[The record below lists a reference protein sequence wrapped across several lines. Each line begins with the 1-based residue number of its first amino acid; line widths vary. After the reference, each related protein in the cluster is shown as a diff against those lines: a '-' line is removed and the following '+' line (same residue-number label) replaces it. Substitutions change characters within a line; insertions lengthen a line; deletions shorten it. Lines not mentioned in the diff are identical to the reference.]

1 MRPEPL
7 RLSPGG
13 NWPAA
18 LLALLLAFGLGA
30 HFLEWFEWREALAW
44 ARGHAGQWWLPLAL
58 VLLQTVLFMFA
69 LPGSTLL
76 WVVAPLY
83 APFAATLILTAGGTG
98 GALAAYWFA
107 RRLTQAQRERLRRHR
122 AWRLLARESDF
133 LALCALRLVPA
144 FPHSVLNYGAGIL
157 RLPVGRFLAAAAIGF
172 GFKAFLY
179 SSVVHRILETAE
191 LRHLLRPEAL
201 LPLLLLALLLFLVRF
216 LWRRRARASR

>member
-1 MRPEPL
+1 L

-13 NWPAA
+13 NWPVA

-58 VLLQTVLFMFA
+58 VLLQTVLFMLA

-83 APFAATLILTAGGTG
+83 APPAATLILTAGGAG

-107 RRLTQAQRERLRRHR
+107 RRLTVARQERLRRHR
-122 AWRLLARESDF
+122 AWRLLASESDF
-133 LALCALRLVPA
+133 LTLCALRLVPA
-144 FPHSVLNYGAGIL
+144 FPHSVLNYGAGIVH
-157 RLPVGRFLAAAAIGF
+157 LPLGRFIAAAAIGF
-172 GFKAFLY
+172 GLKSFLY
-179 SSVVHRILETAE
+179 SSVIHRVMEATDA
-191 LRHLLRPEAL
+191 RDLLRAEAV
-201 LPLLLLALLLFLVRF
+201 PLLFLLALLLLGAHV
-216 LWRRRARASR
+216 LRRRRERAPR